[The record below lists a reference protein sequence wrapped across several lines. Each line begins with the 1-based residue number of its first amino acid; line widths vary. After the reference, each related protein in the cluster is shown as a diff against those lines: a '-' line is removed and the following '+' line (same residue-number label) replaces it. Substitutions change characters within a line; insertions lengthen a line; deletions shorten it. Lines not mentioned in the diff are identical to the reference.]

1 MDKVMVSL
9 YIPATGKNYDI
20 RLPQSLSVSQAT
32 ELISVFFANGAR
44 GAFIPDASSV
54 LCDRESGN
62 IYPVNSSIQKL
73 KLKNG
78 SRLMLI

>member
-1 MDKVMVSL
+1 MDKVMIAL

-20 RLPQSLSVSQAT
+20 RLPQSLSVAQAAA
-32 ELISVFFANGAR
+32 LISTFFAESAR

-54 LCDRESGN
+54 LCDAESGM
-62 IYPVNSSIQKL
+62 IYPVNSSIQEL
-73 KLKNG
+73 RLKNG

>member
-9 YIPATGKNYDI
+9 YIPAIGKNYDI
-20 RLPQSLSVSQAT
+20 RLPQSLCVAQAT
-32 ELISVFFANGAR
+32 ALISTFFVHSAR

-54 LCDRESGN
+54 LCDAESGT
-62 IYPVNSSIQKL
+62 IYSVNSSIQEL
-73 KLKNG
+73 RLKNG